1 MAVIR
6 KTKSVKKVLDIFS
19 GSSDAISVVELV
31 ERLDSEMNKTTVYRV
46 LERLEQ
52 DGTVHSFLGSDG
64 LKWYAGC
71 TGCSA
76 HHHSDI
82 HPHFECASCGKVE
95 CLDVE
100 ISIPRLPDRKINT
113 AELLLRGTCDQCVN

>member
-6 KTKSVKKVLDIFS
+6 KTKSVKKVLAIFS
-19 GSSDAISVVELV
+19 ETQDAVSVVELV
-31 ERLDSEMNKTTVYRV
+31 ERLDAEMNKTTVYRV
-46 LERLEQ
+46 LDRLEQ
-52 DGTVHSFLGSDG
+52 EGSVHSFLGSDG

-82 HPHFECASCGKVE
+82 HPHFECTSCGKVE
-95 CLDVE
+95 CLAVD
-100 ISIPRLPDRKINT
+100 ISIPNLPDRSIST
-113 AELLLRGTCDQCVN
+113 AELLLRGTCEQCLN